1 LGLWFSN
8 NCVWFEKPWQSKI
21 DQKMMKE
28 EARAVEHNKREGA
41 RADQVVHAAEVL
53 SLTTTKPEVP

>member
-1 LGLWFSN
+1 M
-8 NCVWFEKPWQSKI
+8 V
-21 DQKMMKE
+21 KE

-53 SLTTTKPEVP
+53 SRTTTKPYYCPLNPIVRD

>member
-1 LGLWFSN
+1 
-8 NCVWFEKPWQSKI
+8 
-21 DQKMMKE
+21 MMKE

-53 SLTTTKPEVP
+53 SLTTTKP